1 MKKLLLSSIIM
12 ASMVACGNRECVITG
27 TVSEQIDSVTLI
39 DMSGNLLDASAVT
52 DGSFTLKC
60 ALNPEM
66 GVTVFRGDEYFP
78 IALIADSPSINITFA
93 DGSPVVTGSPLSAEL
108 QDFQQWVFKTYMDT
122 TVTDKETVIAA
133 RSRELYLAHTNDL
146 VGVQAMTILMA
157 STDKEEFMQLYEMG
171 GKLIQEDAQIGGY
184 YEHLK
189 EVPKN
194 EVITLAADG
203 EVVRE
208 KGSFEDFVGAG
219 KYALVDFWASW
230 CGPCRAE
237 TPNVVAAFEKYRD
250 KGLVVIGIPVNDKQD
265 ATIKAM
271 KDLGIHYPQI
281 IDPSDAL
288 ADKFDITGI
297 PHIILF
303 APDGSIVARGLRGP
317 ALDAA
322 LSKVLK

>member
-1 MKKLLLSSIIM
+1 MKKLLLSSLILVSM
-12 ASMVACGNRECVITG
+12 AACGSSECVITG
-27 TVSEQIDSVTLI
+27 TITDQVDSVTLI

-60 ALNPEM
+60 ALNPEL
-66 GVTVFRGDEYFP
+66 GVSVVRGDEFFP
-78 IALIADSPSINITFA
+78 IALIADSPAINVTFA
-93 DGSPVVTGSPLSAEL
+93 DGTPVVTGSPLSEEL
-108 QDFQQWVFKTYMDT
+108 QEYQQWVFKTYMDA
-122 TVTDKETVIAA
+122 TVTDKEKVIAD
-133 RSRELYLAHTNDL
+133 RSRELYLSHTNDL

-157 STDKEEFMQLYEMG
+157 NTSEEEFMQLYEKG

-194 EVITLAADG
+194 EIITLAADG

-237 TPNVVAAFEKYRD
+237 APNVVAAYEKYRD

-271 KDLGIHYPQI
+271 KDLGIHYPQLL
-281 IDPSDAL
+281 DPSEVL
-288 ADKFDITGI
+288 AEKFDITGI

-303 APDGSIVARGLRGP
+303 APDGSIVADDLRGP
-317 ALDAA
+317 AIDAA
-322 LSKVLK
+322 LSKVL